1 MSYKQIV
8 WFFKSE
14 KENKYQISMYICGIE
29 KNTTDEPVCREVET
43 DIENKRVDTKEVR
56 VVGGV
61 DG

>member
-1 MSYKQIV
+1 MD
-8 WFFKSE
+8 
-14 KENKYQISMYICGIE
+14 ICGIE